1 MNISHRPNVSSF
13 SSSSGQ
19 NALRDGN
26 LGLIF
31 IFSSWNTGRKKK
43 YPWVFFFI
51 MVLIKLSALNL
62 VFKEI
67 FHWVSFNIIRRSVD
81 FVGALGRVAS
91 PHLPQSKWWYR
102 GMFAFGDPLFLLFQ
116 FGLLFQY
123 CLKNTLI
130 VAVQGGRSVKMCLPH
145 HTQSCKCNG

>member
-1 MNISHRPNVSSF
+1 MFLPFPPLQPKMHWGMEIWVWYSF
-13 SSSSGQ
+13 SP
-19 NALRDGN
+19 
-26 LGLIF
+26 LG
-31 IFSSWNTGRKKK
+31 TQEEKKI
-43 YPWVFFFI
+43 PMSIFFI

-102 GMFAFGDPLFLLFQ
+102 GMIAFGDPLFLLFQ
-116 FGLLFQY
+116 IGLLFQY